1 MTTVGDAVKYGLIFD
16 KGTVTITEGD
26 AFLEHWGEL
35 KEKAGKSDEH
45 YRAMREFQERNMR
58 QARQIRGFKAALKH
72 CISKTARSVELIED
86 DVITGDLGALNE
98 LNELVVYIAGQLNP
112 RKEA

>member
-1 MTTVGDAVKYGLIFD
+1 MTDIPEDYTREQLWTKYQ
-16 KGTVTITEGD
+16 T
-26 AFLEHWGEL
+26 AEH
-35 KEKAGKSDEH
+35 
-45 YRAMREFQERNMR
+45 AMREFQERNSN